1 MTPRDCITKNMAAA
15 MDEKMSENVSN
26 QLDSLHS
33 NLKLVTEQLKEG
45 ESRRQ
50 IQDDFNLPTFWE
62 RLGATFKI
70 MSHEA
75 TKMCLMFSKPPVP
88 SAEESRSL
96 IEGVEKSVLAMVS
109 TFYSLPKDQGMT
121 LRKSVQLSVMSV
133 VDELQDLVNQIIKN
147 VGKGSSAQLLA
158 TGSVWEC
165 CDHFSRLPKDNKEA
179 VLLIIR
185 NTSSL
190 VQDAL
195 QEIEEARD
203 NDAGITSLD
212 QLQLEDTEDPDN
224 REQCWTESDK
234 ALMAPCLGLV
244 KATKACL
251 KKISSAVKTCGKC
264 DTLERIAQLDDMA
277 DVVNQTSPHVDDTV
291 LSLYP
296 PMDHSAVRTNALAL
310 SGVLK
315 NALDMAKSSHFTSEA
330 DSSWLQFLQNAVD
343 HNIDKVRNLT
353 QDHNSS

>member
-1 MTPRDCITKNMAAA
+1 MAAA
-15 MDEKMSENVSN
+15 MDERMSENVAN
-26 QLDSLHS
+26 QLDTLHS

-50 IQDDFNLPTFWE
+50 TPEDFSLPTFWE
-62 RLGATFKI
+62 RLSATFKI

-88 SAEESRSL
+88 SEEESKSL
-96 IEGVEKSVLAMVS
+96 IQGVEKSVLAMIS

-121 LRKSVQLSVMSV
+121 LRKSVCLSVTSV
-133 VDELQDLVNQIIKN
+133 VDELQDLVNHIIKN
-147 VGKGSSAQLLA
+147 VGKGSSSQLFA

-165 CDHFSRLPKDNKEA
+165 CEDFSKLPKDNKEA

-185 NTSSL
+185 NTTSL

-203 NDAGITSLD
+203 NDANVPALD
-212 QLQLEDTEDPDN
+212 QLQLEDSEEADN
-224 REQCWTESDK
+224 SEQSWTESDK
-234 ALMAPCLGLV
+234 SLMAPCLGLV
-244 KATKACL
+244 KAAKACL
-251 KKISSAVKTCGKC
+251 KKVSGALKSGGKC
-264 DTLERIAQLDDMA
+264 DTVDRIAQLDDIA

-296 PMDHSAVRTNALAL
+296 LMDHSAVRTNALAL

-315 NALDMAKSSHFTSEA
+315 NLLDMAKSSHFTTEA

-343 HNIDKVRNLT
+343 HNVDKVRDLT

>member
-1 MTPRDCITKNMAAA
+1 MAAA
-15 MDEKMSENVSN
+15 MDEKMSENVAN
-26 QLDSLHS
+26 QLDTLHS
-33 NLKLVTEQLKEG
+33 NLKLVTEQLK
-45 ESRRQ
+45 
-50 IQDDFNLPTFWE
+50 
-62 RLGATFKI
+62 GATFKI

-88 SAEESRSL
+88 SEEESKSL

-109 TFYSLPKDQGMT
+109 TFYSLPKDQG
-121 LRKSVQLSVMSV
+121 RCINMSAKALPISFLPLV
-133 VDELQDLVNQIIKN
+133 VCGNAVNTFLDFQKNQGQDCRNDEIQTFVLMIV
-147 VGKGSSAQLLA
+147 LLFP
-158 TGSVWEC
+158 TI
-165 CDHFSRLPKDNKEA
+165 DNKEA

-185 NTSSL
+185 NTTSL

-195 QEIEEARD
+195 QEIEEAKD
-203 NDAGITSLD
+203 DDAGGTTALD
-212 QLQLEDTEDPDN
+212 QLQLEDSEDPDN
-224 REQCWTESDK
+224 SEQSWTESDK

-244 KATKACL
+244 KASKACL
-251 KKISSAVKTCGKC
+251 KKISVAVKTGGKC
-264 DTLERIAQLDDMA
+264 DAVERIAQLDDIA

-296 PMDHSAVRTNALAL
+296 PMDHTAVRTNALAL

-315 NALDMAKSSHFTSEA
+315 NLLDMAKSSHFTSEA

-343 HNIDKVRNLT
+343 HNVDKVRDLA

>member
-1 MTPRDCITKNMAAA
+1 MAAA
-15 MDEKMSENVSN
+15 MDEKMSENVAN
-26 QLDSLHS
+26 QLDTLHS

-50 IQDDFNLPTFWE
+50 AQEDFNLPSFWE
-62 RLGATFKI
+62 RLSASFKI

-88 SAEESRSL
+88 SGEESKSL

-121 LRKSVQLSVMSV
+121 LRKSVRLSVMSV
-133 VDELQDLVNQIIKN
+133 VDELQDLVNHIIKN
-147 VGKGSSAQLLA
+147 VGKGSSDQLFA

-179 VLLIIR
+179 TLLIIK
-185 NTSSL
+185 NTTSL

-203 NDAGITSLD
+203 DDAGGITALD
-212 QLQLEDTEDPDN
+212 QLQMEDPEDQDN
-224 REQCWTESDK
+224 NEESWAESDK

-244 KATKACL
+244 KASKACL
-251 KKISSAVKTCGKC
+251 KKISIAVKTGGKC
-264 DTLERIAQLDDMA
+264 DAVERIAQLDDIA
-277 DVVNQTSPHVDDTV
+277 DVVHQTSPQVDDTV

-315 NALDMAKSSHFTSEA
+315 NLLDMAKSSHFTSEA
-330 DSSWLQFLQNAVD
+330 DASWLQFLQNAVD
-343 HNIDKVRNLT
+343 HNVDKVRDLT